1 MFFVGF
7 KNLFPILLLQ
17 SLIISSIF
25 TFSIPSVVPKSS
37 LIVYSINLLFI
48 TNSRLLNFFRSKII
62 WLFAFFCI
70 QSCVSTVFSRDTH
83 ISSNAFCVTLFNYS
97 LSSVA
102 TSDNLFIVFN
112 IFGLNSFFIYGITQF
127 LTLFLV

>member
-1 MFFVGF
+1 MKKIFLFFTKIFMFFVGF

-62 WLFAFFCI
+62 WLFAFLCI

-83 ISSNAFCVTLFNYS
+83 ISSNAFCVTLFKY
-97 LSSVA
+97 
-102 TSDNLFIVFN
+102 
-112 IFGLNSFFIYGITQF
+112 
-127 LTLFLV
+127 